1 MKSVLATTW
10 KTLLQGEIIVC
21 LDSADVEAEMLKKE
35 TTISGVN
42 ENAVVIV
49 TLDGVPYKL
58 TFLELSQ
65 LGESCSFKEKRGYK
79 CIHEKAQLS

>member
-21 LDSADVEAEMLKKE
+21 LDSADVEAEIE